1 MLRQRSWSIQI
12 VHTVL
17 PRTYGAERHP
27 TLTHLGV
34 LGIPLDLDLLG
45 DP

>member
-1 MLRQRSWSIQI
+1 M
-12 VHTVL
+12 VHAVL
-17 PRTYGAERHP
+17 PRTYEAELRP
-27 TLTHLGV
+27 APTHLGV